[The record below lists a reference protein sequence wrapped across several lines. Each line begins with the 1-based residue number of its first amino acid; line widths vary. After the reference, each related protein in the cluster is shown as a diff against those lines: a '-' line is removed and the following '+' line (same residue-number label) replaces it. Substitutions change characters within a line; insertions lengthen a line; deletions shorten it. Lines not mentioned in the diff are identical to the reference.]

1 MDFNDIKVVLKN
13 CKKCLTD
20 GLMSDKEMKLKISK
34 ELNRK
39 ILIFQKTNCVLDFE
53 CIKTQFIE
61 MNDN

>member
-1 MDFNDIKVVLKN
+1 
-13 CKKCLTD
+13 
-20 GLMSDKEMKLKISK
+20 MSDKEMKLKISK